1 MICAALILSGT
12 LIVLQD
18 PAGKAATAADRI
30 TLRDGSVVLGLVTSI
45 AAGPRGGVD
54 VLVRR
59 DWADKSLES
68 WAKRWS
74 RGIEQGTR
82 LAVRQRRDRLR
93 SWRRARS
100 EGAPADDRIIAWID
114 AELKRLDDPA
124 RSARTPLMPVHLA
137 RGDVRNMARAP
148 LASNRLLQLG
158 WLCGLK
164 DVEAMPLED
173 LKDALE
179 GRGFAHEGEHTPS
192 LAGLLPPSPE
202 SDLQWQAR
210 RAATELAVD
219 PDLRFLRYQGM
230 ILPDV
235 KTGQPL
241 GGLNLSTALSEITKL
256 LDPAQG
262 QADPLAASLKKVA
275 ERGRVGAVVTG
286 LEIPADLSQAT
297 AEVTFW
303 VRASGDRW
311 VPFGSRK
318 ATVRPDEVAPEAGKN
333 LAGDPQVQTAFS
345 LVESLGLGSIPPE
358 LKERSLRMGAA
369 TEKALDTARAE
380 FSQDL
385 EALRLPVL
393 EAGVEVAPDGQPVRK
408 PPNPGIETTKP
419 RR

>member
-12 LIVLQD
+12 LIGLQD

-30 TLRDGSVVLGLVTSI
+30 TLRDGSVVLGLVISVS
-45 AAGPRGGVD
+45 AGPRGGVD
-54 VLVRR
+54 LLLRR
-59 DWADKSLES
+59 DWADKNLES

-74 RGIEQGTR
+74 RATEQGTR
-82 LAVRQRRDRLR
+82 LAVRQRRERLR
-93 SWRRARS
+93 IWRRERAAT
-100 EGAPADDRIIAWID
+100 APADDRLIAWID
-114 AELKRLDDPA
+114 EELKRLDDPA
-124 RSARTPLMPVHLA
+124 RSARTPLIPVHLA
-137 RGDVRNMARAP
+137 RSDVRNMARAP
-148 LASNRLLQLG
+148 RASNRLLQLG

-164 DVEAMPLED
+164 DVEAMPVDD

-179 GRGFAHEGEHTPS
+179 GRGFAPEGEHTTS
-192 LAGLLPPSPE
+192 LAGLLPLLPE
-202 SDLQWQAR
+202 SDLQWLAR

-219 PDLRFLRYQGM
+219 QDLRFLRYQGM

-235 KTGQPL
+235 KTAQPL

-262 QADPLAASLKKVA
+262 QADPLAGSLKKVA
-275 ERGRVGAVVTG
+275 ERGRVGAVVTR
-286 LEIPADLSQAT
+286 LDVPADLSGAT
-297 AEVTFW
+297 VEITLW
-303 VRASGDRW
+303 VRAGGDRW

-318 ATVRPDEVAPEAGKN
+318 STVHPDDVAPEAGKN

-345 LVESLGLGSIPPE
+345 VVESLGLGSIPPE

-369 TEKALDTARAE
+369 TEKALGTVRAE

-393 EAGVEVAPDGQPVRK
+393 EWRHGDARGHNAK
-408 PPNPGIETTKP
+408 
-419 RR
+419 